1 MDRCIIDHE
10 SHVYVYVFRETWL
23 RTDVRGET
31 FGRAEEN
38 EETDEEEEERT
49 DKHSSYLR
57 GETSVDGAL
66 PFRGNMVE

>member
-1 MDRCIIDHE
+1 MYHGPK
-10 SHVYVYVFRETWL
+10 SHVYVFRKTN
-23 RTDVRGET
+23 VCRGT

-38 EETDEEEEERT
+38 EEIDEEEEEEERAG
-49 DKHSSYLR
+49 KHSSYLR